1 MQPTS
6 ETRPSPSPSS
16 DAAAEK
22 DAAATTTTT
31 TAREAP
37 ADAAENAYREILGI
51 TSLLTGPNSAWS
63 VAFKR
68 RPGFE
73 PSALA
78 RREANQYRRV
88 ITPRVLRPSP
98 PLVRRREPYH
108 AQRALNKQTLP
119 PNPTPPRCKYLDGPA
134 WSCGPCPAAR
144 ERPETTEVPADGEF
158 RRAGDVTSCNY
169 ARRATESACVSNQI
183 IFFRF
188 FYSTTW
194 VASWIILTQY
204 VVSPLLGPLLPLVSG
219 TPWIR
224 FWICFFAAYKLNKHH
239 ALQMPRLMFAMHAT
253 RQTGWLVGELV
264 GNFRRRR
271 RWL

>member
-1 MQPTS
+1 M
-6 ETRPSPSPSS
+6 
-16 DAAAEK
+16 
-22 DAAATTTTT
+22 
-31 TAREAP
+31 
-37 ADAAENAYREILGI
+37 
-51 TSLLTGPNSAWS
+51 
-63 VAFKR
+63 
-68 RPGFE
+68 
-73 PSALA
+73 
-78 RREANQYRRV
+78 
-88 ITPRVLRPSP
+88 
-98 PLVRRREPYH
+98 
-108 AQRALNKQTLP
+108 
-119 PNPTPPRCKYLDGPA
+119 DGPA

-239 ALQMPRLMFAMHAT
+239 ALQMPEAEVRDARDEADGMARRRA
-253 RQTGWLVGELV
+253 RWAISDAGGGWL
-264 GNFRRRR
+264 
-271 RWL
+271 